1 MAEMTGS
8 PGVTARLEEQLTC
21 PVCLDHYASP
31 KTLPCLHSFCHQ
43 CLEGLP
49 LELQGEKFV
58 LTCPT
63 CRSLTELP
71 EKGASAFPTA
81 FHINNLAEIHGLL
94 KKVSGKKQVE
104 CDNCN
109 EVGTSANATGYCK
122 VCTKFLCSNCIEIHN
137 KWGPTSKH
145 QMLSLDE
152 LADTA
157 VELVP
162 VKQEVISNCS
172 NHNKPLEIYCETCQ
186 KLICHNCTV
195 RIHKEHDYDVIDDV
209 YRKHQREIESCLE
222 PVREQIDV
230 VTKALDTLDSS
241 QKRIIEVGDNI
252 KCALKGFFKALQE
265 IEQKCYSEVDII
277 VKNKLEILSQ
287 QSKSV
292 EILLSELKDCEQFTD
307 QCLKLG
313 SPAQVL
319 ASKQQ
324 MTERMDEVVKRVNND
339 VLEPLEELESLD
351 DNEDF
356 DQEEMTEEL
365 NKLEE
370 LWSEALEVTYSETFY
385 KQCRVEINSPEVIVT
400 NIAVI
405 KFYIW
410 FQDRSVLLPT
420 SDITCVI
427 RDAVNDEEIEDPE
440 YEITQSYKEG
450 KHVYTIE
457 FIPDED
463 EENEETDDENDVFDF
478 LISDEDEE
486 NEETDEENEEKD
498 EENEEKD
505 EVDKERDEDDHDIR
519 LYHLQL
525 QFDGINIAGATCEIK
540 VKKP

>member
-1 MAEMTGS
+1 MAS
-8 PGVTARLEEQLTC
+8 PGASGATARVEEQLTC
-21 PVCLDHYASP
+21 PICLDYYASP

-49 LELQGEKFV
+49 LESQGEKLV

-71 EKGASAFPTA
+71 EKGASGFPIA

-122 VCTKFLCSNCIEIHN
+122 VCTKFFCSNCIKVHN

-162 VKQEVISNCS
+162 VKEEVISNCS

-195 RIHKEHDYDVIDDV
+195 RMHKEHDYDVIDDV
-209 YRKHQREIESCLE
+209 YRKHQLEIESCLE

-230 VTKALDTLDSS
+230 VTKALDTINSS
-241 QKRIIEVGDNI
+241 QKKIIEGGDKK
-252 KCALKGFFKALQE
+252 KCVLKGLASGFIKVFQDLE
-265 IEQKCYSEVDII
+265 HKCCSEVDII
-277 VKNKLEILSQ
+277 AKNKVEILSQ
-287 QSKSV
+287 QTKSV
-292 EILLSELKDCEQFTD
+292 EILLSELKDCEQFAD

-324 MTERMDEVVKRVNND
+324 MTERMNEVVKRVKND
-339 VLEPLEELESLD
+339 SLEPLEEPID
-351 DNEDF
+351 EDI
-356 DQEEMTEEL
+356 DQEEDTTAIL
-365 NKLEE
+365 TTLVKNVC
-370 LWSEALEVTYSETFY
+370 SSIFNIYTTYSETFY
-385 KQCRVEINSPEVIVT
+385 EQCRVEINSPDAATEDV
-400 NIAVI
+400 AVI
-405 KFYIW
+405 KFYVW
-410 FQDRSVLLPT
+410 FQDRPALLPS

-427 RDAVNDEEIEDPE
+427 HDAVNDEEIEDAE
-440 YEITQSYKEG
+440 YKITQSYEEG
-450 KHVYTIE
+450 KHVYTIK
-457 FIPDED
+457 FTPDEYLEIEETD
-463 EENEETDDENDVFDF
+463 EENEVT
-478 LISDEDEE
+478 DEE
-486 NEETDEENEEKD
+486 NEETDEENEETD
-498 EENEEKD
+498 EENDEEDEEKD
-505 EVDKERDEDDHDIR
+505 EEDDDHEIR
-519 LYHLQL
+519 LYRLQL
-525 QFDGINIAGATCEIK
+525 QFDGVNIAGATCEIK
-540 VKKP
+540 MKKP

>member
-1 MAEMTGS
+1 MAEMTGA

-21 PVCLDHYASP
+21 PICLDHYASP

-49 LELQGEKFV
+49 LEPQGEKLV

-63 CRSLTELP
+63 CRCLTELP
-71 EKGASAFPTA
+71 EKGASGFPIA
-81 FHINNLAEIHGLL
+81 FHVNNLAEIHGLL

-109 EVGTSANATGYCK
+109 EVGTSANAIGYCK

-145 QMLSLDE
+145 QMLSIDE

-172 NHNKPLEIYCETCQ
+172 KHNKPLEIYCETCQ

-195 RIHKEHDYDVIDDV
+195 RMHKEHDYDVIDDV

-287 QSKSV
+287 QTKSV
-292 EILLSELKDCEQFTD
+292 EILLSELKDCKQFTD

-319 ASKQQ
+319 VSKQQ
-324 MTERMDEVVKRVNND
+324 MTERMDEVVNRVDND

-351 DNEDF
+351 DF

-370 LWSEALEVTYSETFY
+370 LWSEALEVTYSETFH
-385 KQCRVEINSPEVIVT
+385 KQCRVEINSPEVVVT
-400 NIAVI
+400 NVAVI

-410 FQDRSVLLPT
+410 FQDRSVLLST

-427 RDAVNDEEIEDPE
+427 RDAVNEEEIEDPE

-457 FIPDED
+457 FTPDE
-463 EENEETDDENDVFDF
+463 DVFDF
-478 LISDEDEE
+478 SISDEDEE
-486 NEETDEENEEKD
+486 NEETDEEDEEKD
-498 EENEEKD
+498 EEDEEK
-505 EVDKERDEDDHDIR
+505 DEDDHDIR

>member
-1 MAEMTGS
+1 MAKMTDASGA
-8 PGVTARLEEQLTC
+8 VARLEEQLTC

-49 LELQGEKFV
+49 LDPQRKKLI

-71 EKGASAFPTA
+71 EKGASGFPIA

-122 VCTKFLCSNCIEIHN
+122 VCTKFFCSNCIEVHN

-145 QMLSLDE
+145 QILSLDE

-172 NHNKPLEIYCETCQ
+172 SHNKPLEIYCETCQ

-195 RIHKEHDYDVIDDV
+195 RMHKEHDYDVIDDV
-209 YRKHQREIESCLE
+209 YRKHQSEIESCLE

-230 VTKALDTLDSS
+230 VTKALDTINSS
-241 QKRIIEVGDNI
+241 QKTIIEEGDNR
-252 KCALKGFFKALQE
+252 KCVFKDSLRCFVKALQDLE
-265 IEQKCYSEVDII
+265 HKWCSESDII
-277 VKNKLEILSQ
+277 VKNKVEILSQ
-287 QSKSV
+287 QAKSV
-292 EILLSELKDCEQFTD
+292 EMLLSEMKDCEQFVN
-307 QCLKLG
+307 QCLNLG

-319 ASKQQ
+319 TSKQQ
-324 MTERMDEVVKRVNND
+324 MTERMDEVVKRVKND
-339 VLEPLEELESLD
+339 FLEPLEELDQKNFDLEDLAEGFKEINSANLLD
-351 DNEDF
+351 
-356 DQEEMTEEL
+356 
-365 NKLEE
+365 
-370 LWSEALEVTYSETFY
+370 ATYSETFY
-385 KQCRVEINSPEVIVT
+385 EQCRVEINSPDPVT
-400 NIAVI
+400 GDVAVI

-410 FQDRSVLLPT
+410 FQDRPALLQTSV
-420 SDITCVI
+420 ITCVI
-427 RDAVNDEEIEDPE
+427 HDAVNDEEIEDAE
-440 YEITQSYKEG
+440 YEITQSYEKG

-457 FIPDED
+457 FTPDED
-463 EENEETDDENDVFDF
+463 EED
-478 LISDEDEE
+478 
-486 NEETDEENEEKD
+486 EEKD
-498 EENEEKD
+498 EE
-505 EVDKERDEDDHDIR
+505 DEDDHDFR

-525 QFDGINIAGATCEIK
+525 QFDGVNIAGATCEIK
-540 VKKP
+540 VKKS